1 MNLVSHV
8 CLSSPKPNL
17 SFFHSLL
24 KSHIETQSPKSALLL
39 FRHMLQCN
47 LKPNDFT
54 FSLLLKSFTSI
65 PLSEKLEANQI
76 HTPLLKSGFDQF
88 VYVST
93 ALLDFYM
100 KLGCVHYA
108 RNLFDY
114 MPERDVVAWNALICG
129 YSRNGY
135 DVDALEIFV
144 QMLRESFSP
153 LQTTLVGLVPSCG
166 RREFVFQGR
175 SIHGF
180 GIKTGIDLDSQVKNA
195 LTYMHAKFG
204 DLEAAELLFEELED
218 KSVVSWNTM
227 IGAYAGNGFFNESM
241 IVFKRMV
248 EEKVEVN
255 PVTIMS
261 LLPENIS
268 PELIHCYAFKTGL
281 ITNGSVVTS
290 LVCIYA
296 KCGGTELAELLYW
309 SFPQKNL
316 VSLTA
321 IISSYAEKG
330 NMDLVVECFSRM
342 QQMDMK
348 LDSVAMV
355 SILHGIPDPAFMSF
369 GVAFHGYALK
379 NGLDTLNLV
388 SNGLIS
394 MYFKFN
400 DIEAAFSL
408 FYEMPEKPLI
418 SWNSVIS
425 GCVQAG
431 RASDAMEF
439 FCQMK
444 MFGLGPDAITVA
456 SLLTGCSQL
465 GYLQLG
471 ERLHNYILRNN
482 LKVEDFV
489 GTSLIDM
496 YTKCGSIVHAERV
509 FNSIKEPCLATWNT
523 MISGYSWYG
532 LEHKALNCYNKM
544 RERGVEPDRITFLG
558 VLAACIHGS
567 LLHEGKRHFRIMREE
582 FGLVPNLQH
591 CACMVGLLGRAGLF
605 EEAVLFIKK
614 MESEPDSAVW
624 GALLNAC
631 CIHQEVKLGECLAKK
646 MYLLDYKNCGLYVM
660 MSNLYAATDRWSD
673 AAKMREIM
681 RDIGGDGT
689 SGVSQIEVTSSQE
702 MDPDLYRRQLLRF

>member
-1 MNLVSHV
+1 MNLAPHTW
-8 CLSSPKPNL
+8 LSSPKPNL

-24 KSHIETQSPKSALLL
+24 KSHIETHSPKSALLL
-39 FRHMLQCN
+39 FRHLLQSN
-47 LKPNDFT
+47 LKPNDLT

-65 PLSEKLEANQI
+65 PLNEKLEANQI
-76 HTPLLKSGFDQF
+76 HTHLLKSGFDQF
-88 VYVST
+88 VYIST

-100 KLGCVHYA
+100 KLGCVHSA
-108 RNLFDY
+108 RNLFDH
-114 MPERDVVAWNALICG
+114 MPDRDVVSWNALICG
-129 YSRNGY
+129 CSRNGY
-135 DVDALEIFV
+135 DVDALESFV
-144 QMLRESFSP
+144 QMLREGFSP

-195 LTYMHAKFG
+195 LTYMYAKSG

-241 IVFKRMV
+241 LVFKRMV

-261 LLPENIS
+261 LLPANIS
-268 PELIHCYAFKTGL
+268 PELIHCYAIKTGL
-281 ITNGSVVTS
+281 INNGSVVTS
-290 LVCIYA
+290 LVCLYA
-296 KCGGTELAELLYW
+296 KCGITELAELLYW

-321 IISSYAEKG
+321 IISSYADKG

-342 QQMDMK
+342 QQLDMK

-355 SILHGIPDPAFMSF
+355 SILHGITDPSHMSI
-369 GVAFHGYALK
+369 GIAFHGYALK
-379 NGLDTLNLV
+379 NGLDTHNLV

-431 RASDAMEF
+431 RASDAMKF

-444 MFGLGPDAITVA
+444 MFGLSPDTITVA

-465 GYLQLG
+465 GYLRLG

-482 LKVEDFV
+482 LEVEDFV

-496 YTKCGSIVHAERV
+496 YTKCGSILLAERV
-509 FNSIKEPCLATWNT
+509 FKSIREPCVATWNT

-532 LEHKALNCYNKM
+532 LEHNALNCYSKM
-544 RERGVEPDRITFLG
+544 REQGLEPDRITFLG
-558 VLAACIHGS
+558 VLAACIHGG
-567 LLHEGKRHFRIMREE
+567 LLHEGKKHFQIMKEE
-582 FGLVPNLQH
+582 FGMVPNLQH

-605 EEAVLFIKK
+605 EEALLFIKN

-631 CIHQEVKLGECLAKK
+631 CIHQEIKLGECLAKK
-646 MYLLDYKNCGLYVM
+646 LYLLDYKNCGLYVL
-660 MSNLYAATDRWSD
+660 MSNLYAATNRWND

-681 RDIGGDGT
+681 KDIGGDGT
-689 SGVSQIEVTSSQE
+689 SGVSQIEVTSSRE
-702 MDPDLYRRQLLRF
+702 MDPDFYQEFLQF